1 METILMILITSFFK
15 AFGLDEST
23 WHLYQITPEPP
34 FDAFLTGTNGRIA
47 NDRVTILLDERAP
60 HTGQVE
66 G

>member
-1 METILMILITSFFK
+1 METILMILITSSK

-23 WHLYQITPEPP
+23 WHHYQVTPKPP

-47 NDRVTILLDERAP
+47 NDRVTIHFLDVL
-60 HTGQVE
+60 HTVQLE